1 MRTKCDAL
9 VRISSVLLIPITLCT
24 MAITVYAR
32 RGLAIDPQSVKSASA
47 RLKGNNLTSS
57 IELAKTYINLPMA
70 MEPNQ
75 GQTGKEVKFLSRG
88 RGYGFFL
95 TVDEAVLALHNG
107 QSSFGGQGQSATKP
121 QPSPITGILRM
132 KLLGSN
138 PNPKVIGLN
147 KLPGKSNYFIGKDPA
162 NWRTDVPNYAKVAER
177 GVYPGIDLIYYGN
190 HQQLEYDF
198 VLAPGANPKSIRLAI
213 NGARSLHI
221 NSNGDLI
228 VGLEN
233 GHVMLHKPEIY
244 QISEGMK
251 EPVSGGFIL
260 QGTHEVAFNIGE
272 YNPNRALVVD
282 PVLSYSTYLG
292 GSSIDAANGIAVAPD
307 NTAFI
312 AGGTFSSDFPTVHPL
327 QTNKGGGADFPQD
340 AFVSKISADGS
351 TLLYSTFLGGSNTD
365 VANSIAVDSFGNAYV
380 TGTTLSYD
388 FPVTPGSAN
397 TLCGG
402 DGKCGASWNPGGL
415 IVPNAFVAKLNIA
428 GSGLVYS
435 TFIGYYES
443 VTGMSIAVDG
453 NGNGYIVGQVG
464 PNLTPNVVIPV
475 STTPPP
481 PFPIVGGFQTVFG
494 GGTDCY
500 LVKLD
505 ATGSTIPYS
514 TYIGGDAQ
522 DTCNAVAVDSGG
534 NAYLTGLTYSGN
546 FPISLGVPQT
556 VYGGMGDAFLTKVN
570 PNLIGSSSL
579 VYSTYLGGNG
589 LDQGSGVAVDK
600 SGNAFVAG
608 MTNSTSPSSFP
619 VTANVLRSNCALDS
633 LGNCEGDA
641 FVAKMNPSG
650 TALVYSTYL
659 GGTGAEAGV
668 GIALDTSGDAFLTGS
683 TVSTDFPIAGT
694 VFQPNFGGG
703 NADVFVAE
711 LNPTGTALIYSTY
724 LGGTNTD
731 IGTGIAVDS
740 NGSAYVTGQT
750 CSPDFPLANPLQE
763 YSAGNC
769 DAFISKISV
778 LAGIALN
785 PSGLVFSYQSLG
797 TTSKP
802 LTISLTNGNSF
813 LTIGA
818 ITTTGDFAQTNNC
831 GTSIP
836 AGTKCTISVTFTPMA
851 NGVRKGALTINDSA
865 PGNPHVVPLTGTTS
879 PIGLST
885 STLSFGNQAVG
896 VASPA
901 KTIVVTNNGS
911 TSLTFSGILAS
922 GDFASTD
929 NCSVPLQPT
938 TNCVISVTYTPTTT
952 GTTIGAVTIND
963 NASDSTQ
970 VVMLT
975 GTGVL
980 PDFGMSASPTSGSTF
995 AGNPST
1001 FTLAVVP
1008 IFGSTATVSLACSGA
1023 PTGSTCSITPAS
1035 LILDGIH
1042 SSSATVTVTTT
1053 KRTMAPPG
1061 LNYRIPRSI
1070 GPAPVISLLWLA
1082 AVSIM
1087 GTVALLN
1094 SKRPRGWVQVGFMAF
1109 SMLLCGGCV
1118 GNSTKT
1124 AGTPA
1129 GNYTLTI
1136 TGTSGTI
1143 THTSNFTLKVN

>member
-1 MRTKCDAL
+1 MRTKCNTL

-24 MAITVYAR
+24 MAVTVSAR
-32 RGLAIDPQSVKSASA
+32 RGLAIDPQSAPSASA
-47 RLKGNNLTSS
+47 RLKGNNLASS
-57 IELAKTYINLPMA
+57 IGLAKTYRNLPMA

-75 GQTGKEVKFLSRG
+75 GQTSKEVKFLSRG

-95 TVDEAVLALHNG
+95 TGKEAVLALHNG
-107 QSSFGGQGQSATKP
+107 QSSFNGQGQSAAKHQT
-121 QPSPITGILRM
+121 SPRTEILRM
-132 KLLGSN
+132 KLVGSN
-138 PNPKVIGLN
+138 PYAEVIGLN
-147 KLPGKSNYFIGKDPA
+147 KLPGKSNYFIGRDPA
-162 NWRTDVPNYAKVAER
+162 NWRTNVPNYGKVAER
-177 GVYPGIDLIYYGN
+177 GIYPGIDLIYYGN

-233 GHVMLHKPEIY
+233 GHLMLHKPEIY
-244 QISEGMK
+244 QISEGIK
-251 EPVSGGFIL
+251 EPVSGGFLL
-260 QGTHEVAFNIGE
+260 QGNYEVAFNIGK
-272 YNPNRALVVD
+272 YNPSRGLVID

-292 GSSIDAANGIAVAPD
+292 GSSIDAANGVAVAPD

-327 QTNKGGGADFPQD
+327 QANRGGGPDFPQD
-340 AFVSKISADGS
+340 AFVAKISADGS
-351 TLLYSTFLGGSNTD
+351 TLVYSTYLGGSKTD
-365 VANSIAVDSFGNAYV
+365 VANSIAVDSFGNAYL
-380 TGTTLSYD
+380 TGTTLSSD

-402 DGKCGASWNPGGL
+402 DGKCGASWNPQGL
-415 IVPNAFVAKLNIA
+415 IVSNAFVTKLNVA

-435 TFIGYYES
+435 SFIGYYEN

-453 NGNGYIVGQVG
+453 NGNAYVAGQVG
-464 PNLTPNVVIPV
+464 PNLTPTITITPPAQ
-475 STTPPP
+475 PPP
-481 PFPIVGGFQTVFG
+481 PFPVVGGFQQVFG
-494 GGTDCY
+494 GGMDGY

-514 TYIGGDAQ
+514 TYIGGNGQ
-522 DTCNAVAVDSGG
+522 DTCNAVAVDSSG
-534 NAYLTGLTYSGN
+534 NAYLTGLTYSEN
-546 FPISLGVPQT
+546 FPISPGVPQS

-608 MTNSTSPSSFP
+608 MTNSTSPSFP
-619 VTANVLRSNCALDS
+619 VTANVLQPNCALDS
-633 LGNCEGDA
+633 LGNCEGDT

-650 TALVYSTYL
+650 TALIYSTYL

-668 GIALDTSGDAFLTGS
+668 GIALDTNGDAFLTGS
-683 TVSTDFPIAGT
+683 TVSTDFPIAGA
-694 VFQPNFGGG
+694 VFQPKFGGG

-711 LNPTGTALIYSTY
+711 LNPTGTSLIYSTY

-740 NGSAYVTGQT
+740 KGSAYVTGQT

-763 YSAGNC
+763 YSGGNC

-785 PSGLVFSYQSLG
+785 PSGLVFPHQSLG

-802 LTISLTNGNSF
+802 LTISLTNGNS
-813 LTIGA
+813 LVTIGVIA
-818 ITTTGDFAQTNNC
+818 TTGDFAQTNNC

-836 AGTKCTISVTFTPMA
+836 AGGNCTISVTFTPTA
-851 NGVRKGALTINDSA
+851 NGVRKGTLTINDSA

-879 PIGLST
+879 PVGLST
-885 STLSFGNQAVG
+885 SNLSFGNQAVG

-901 KTIVVTNNGS
+901 KAIVVTNNGS
-911 TSLTFSGILAS
+911 TPLTISGILAS
-922 GDFASTD
+922 GDFAATS

-938 TNCVISVTYTPTTT
+938 TNCVISVTYTPSTT
-952 GTTIGAVTIND
+952 GPTIGAVTLSD
-963 NASDSTQ
+963 NAPDSPQ
-970 VVMLT
+970 VVLLT
-975 GTGVL
+975 GTGVF
-980 PDFGMSASPTSGSTF
+980 PDFGISASPTSGSTF
-995 AGNPST
+995 AGNPSS
-1001 FTLAVVP
+1001 FALAVAP

-1023 PTGSTCSITPAS
+1023 PTGSTCSIAPAQ
-1035 LILDGIH
+1035 LTLDGIH

-1061 LNYRIPRSI
+1061 PNYRTPPSI
-1070 GPAPVISLLWLA
+1070 GPVPVLSILWLA

-1094 SKRPRGWVQVGFMAF
+1094 SKRPRVWAQVGFLAV
-1109 SMLLCGGCV
+1109 SMFVWGGCV
-1118 GNSTKT
+1118 GDSTKT

-1129 GNYTLTI
+1129 GTYTLTI
-1136 TGTSGTI
+1136 KGTSGTV
-1143 THTSNFTLKVN
+1143 THTSNFTLKIN